1 VEAIGVA
8 VNFGH
13 PASWALGLGVLGGA
27 IAGSIVPAGSDAEE
41 LRHVLGFILLF
52 GPTVYVAIERQTER
66 WEAKHPYLRF
76 SVFVI
81 TMTVASIA
89 LVQLVVLLPLGAGS
103 VAQAAGFLAGVGAFG
118 VTAWITFYGGAE
130 AIWATFLERTD
141 TEW

>member
-1 VEAIGVA
+1 MA

-41 LRHVLGFILLF
+41 LRHVLGFVLLF
-52 GPTVYVAIERQTER
+52 GPAIYVAIEHRTER

-76 SVFVI
+76 SVFTI
-81 TMTVASIA
+81 TMIVAAIA
-89 LVQLVVLLPLGAGS
+89 IVRVVVFLPLGSGI
-103 VAQAAGFLAGVGAFG
+103 VAQAAGFLAGVAAFA
-118 VTAWITFYGGAE
+118 VTAWMTFYGGAE
-130 AIWATFLERTD
+130 SIWAQLLERTD